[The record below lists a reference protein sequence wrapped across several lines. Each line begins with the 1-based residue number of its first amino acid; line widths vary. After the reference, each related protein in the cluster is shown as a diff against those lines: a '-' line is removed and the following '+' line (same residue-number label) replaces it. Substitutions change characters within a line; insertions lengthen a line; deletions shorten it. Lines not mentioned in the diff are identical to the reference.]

1 MLHTFKC
8 FLVSLFPQYKSLY
21 HFHFVQCFISQYFF
35 CFSQSICLF
44 ISSFLL
50 DEFLHQLWLYVLNY
64 LHSFKTLLPL
74 LPNLTFLSLFQL
86 LPSLNSVFS
95 LVFLCPFLWQTSPSK
110 GLLVCHCYN
119 LFPASCLLFCL
130 SQAYEVILS
139 FGISTNV
146 PNSKKWYI
154 IKALLAI
161 YICALAEFCVISS
174 LSCII

>member
-1 MLHTFKC
+1 MFHTFKC

-21 HFHFVQCFISQYFF
+21 HFHFAQCFISQCLLTFHKV
-35 CFSQSICLF
+35 CLF

-50 DEFLHQLWLYVLNY
+50 VEFLQQLWLYILNY

-74 LPNLTFLSLFQL
+74 LPNLTFLSLN
-86 LPSLNSVFS
+86 SLFS
-95 LVFLCPFLWQTSPSK
+95 LVFLYPFLWQTSPSN
-110 GLLVCHCYN
+110 GLLVCHCHN

-130 SQAYEVILS
+130 SQAYDLALS

-154 IKALLAI
+154 SKALLAI
-161 YICALAEFCVISS
+161 YSCALTEFCVISS